1 MAQVITRCRLTGHYM
16 FMGMEADPKEFTR
29 SPGPFARKFC
39 PFCACD
45 HLWHKED
52 LKFLAPKD
60 GAAPAHPASELIGW
74 SGIKA
79 VPIRMTECLPIS
91 GVTRGLDPRVHLL
104 RKKMDCRVKAG
115 NDGGEA
121 VAGILRPFEREP
133 LWSPAGRH
141 RPVGEP

>member
-52 LKFLAPKD
+52 SKFLAPK
-60 GAAPAHPASELIGW
+60 GRRARASSKRADQVE
-74 SGIKA
+74 
-79 VPIRMTECLPIS
+79 
-91 GVTRGLDPRVHLL
+91 RGLVSRRTPQ
-104 RKKMDCRVKAG
+104 
-115 NDGGEA
+115 
-121 VAGILRPFEREP
+121 
-133 LWSPAGRH
+133 AGR
-141 RPVGEP
+141 